1 MGDQGRGEVEE
12 TSRIDALRR
21 ENDELRAAAVRQT
34 ERTRRAARLRGITAR
49 LASSLDRD
57 DIFEEIVRASD
68 DLFDPYGVALLLAD
82 EHAGVLR
89 VETGRHLAHPSGA
102 DLPIAATVAARAL
115 EPRHAMAIEDTTA
128 MDAVFPTLAFG
139 KRPGALMIAPIRVE
153 GRPYGV
159 IEVYYDLPRAI
170 SPEDVE
176 LLDALS
182 DSAAIALRNATA
194 YARILEQGAELA
206 RRNEEQARQRE
217 ELGRLNDELR
227 RANVLKS
234 QFLSTISHE
243 LRTPLT
249 SIIGFSSILL
259 RGRSGETLSGRQRDN
274 AERILISA
282 RHLVTLIND
291 ILDLSRIDAGR
302 LDVFRRETD
311 LHDVLER
318 VRVEMDV
325 QAREKGLALTVEP
338 PWGDPSA
345 GRVVTDGDRLRQ
357 VLLNL
362 VSNAIKF
369 TERGGVTLRV
379 TRSGDTVTVA
389 VEDTGVGIAPE
400 EQEHV
405 FDEFYQADQSNTR
418 TAGGAGLGLTISRRL
433 VALLGG
439 QLTLHSMPGAGSTF
453 TIALP
458 VSLPAQSVA
467 SPARPSAL
475 PLAAK
480 AGADNGATVLVIDD
494 DPEMVLLLER
504 ALEGS
509 HYRVV
514 GALSADEGLRKA
526 REARPDAILLDVMMP
541 ETDGWRALHRLKS
554 DPRTARIPVVMHT
567 IVADQALGFSLGATD
582 YLVKPVEREQLL
594 AVLDRLTP
602 VTTGPILV
610 VDDDEGIRTLLAR
623 ILAEE
628 NVPVVLAANGEDA
641 LRLAAEQAPRLVL
654 LDLMMPGLDG
664 FEVLRRLRRHEPT
677 RYVPVVVITAK
688 TLTRE
693 EEQVL
698 HREASMVVAKNGV
711 PLDRLLAE
719 VRDAIGLP
727 R

>member
-1 MGDQGRGEVEE
+1 MEE

-21 ENDELRAAAVRQT
+21 ENDELRAAAVRQA
-34 ERTRRAARLRGITAR
+34 ERARRAARLRGITAR

-68 DLFDPYGVALLLAD
+68 DLFDPSGVALLLTD
-82 EHAGVLR
+82 EQAGTLQ
-89 VETGRHLAHPSGA
+89 VETGRRLAQAAGA
-102 DLPIAATVAARAL
+102 DLPIGATVVARAL
-115 EPRHAMAIEDTTA
+115 ESRHALAIEDTTA
-128 MDAVFPTLAFG
+128 MDAVFPTLALG
-139 KRPGALMIAPIRVE
+139 ERPGALLVSPIRVE

-159 IEVYYDLPRAI
+159 IEIYYDLPRAI
-170 SPEDVE
+170 PPEDVD

-259 RGRSGETLSGRQRDN
+259 RGRSGEMLSGRQRDN
-274 AERILISA
+274 AERILTSA
-282 RHLVTLIND
+282 RRLVMLIND
-291 ILDLSRIDAGR
+291 ILDLSRIEAGR
-302 LDVFRRETD
+302 LDVFRREVD
-311 LHDVLER
+311 LQELLER
-318 VRVEMDV
+318 VRVEMEA
-325 QAREKGLALTVEP
+325 QALEKGLSLTVEP
-338 PWGDPSA
+338 PRGDSSTGA
-345 GRVVTDGDRLRQ
+345 VVTDVDRLRQ

-369 TERGGVTLRV
+369 TEHGGVTLRAA
-379 TRSGDTVTVA
+379 RSHDAVA
-389 VEDTGVGIAPE
+389 VAVADTGVGIALE

-405 FDEFYQADQSNTR
+405 FDEFYQSDQSNTR
-418 TAGGAGLGLTISRRL
+418 TAGGTGLGLTISRRL
-433 VALLGG
+433 VTLLDG
-439 QLTLHSMPGAGSTF
+439 QLTLRSKPGAGSTF
-453 TIALP
+453 TILLP
-458 VSLPAQSVA
+458 VSPVAQAVSLPA
-467 SPARPSAL
+467 RPGAL
-475 PLAAK
+475 PLVAK
-480 AGADNGATVLVIDD
+480 DGEDAGATVLVIDD

-514 GALSADEGLRKA
+514 GALSADEGLHKA
-526 REARPDAILLDVMMP
+526 RETRPDAILLDVMMP

-567 IVADQALGFSLGATD
+567 MVADQALGFSLGATD
-582 YLVKPVEREQLL
+582 YLVKPVEREHLL
-594 AVLDRLTP
+594 AVLDALTP
-602 VTTGPILV
+602 VATGPILV

-628 NVPVVLAANGEDA
+628 NVPVLLAANGEDA
-641 LRLAAEQAPRLVL
+641 LRLTAEQTPRLML

-664 FEVLRRLRRHEPT
+664 FEVLHRLRRQEST
-677 RYVPVVVITAK
+677 RHVPVVVITAR

-698 HREASMVVAKNGV
+698 HREASMVVTKNGV
-711 PLDRLLAE
+711 PLDRLLDE
-719 VRDAIGLP
+719 VRSAIGLP

>member
-1 MGDQGRGEVEE
+1 VKE

-21 ENDELRAAAVRQT
+21 ENDELRAAAARQA
-34 ERTRRAARLRGITAR
+34 ERARRAARLRGITAR

-68 DLFDPYGVALLLAD
+68 DLFDPSGVALLLTD
-82 EHAGVLR
+82 EQAGALQ
-89 VETGRHLAHPSGA
+89 VETGWRLAHTAGA
-102 DLPIAATVAARAL
+102 DLPIATTIAARAL
-115 EPRHAMAIEDTTA
+115 EARHAVAIEDTTA
-128 MDAVFPTLAFG
+128 MDAVFPPPALG
-139 KRPGALMIAPIRVE
+139 KRPGALLIAPIRVE
-153 GRPYGV
+153 GRPYGM

-170 SPEDVE
+170 PSEDVD

-194 YARILEQGAELA
+194 YTRILEQGAELA

-259 RGRSGETLSGRQRDN
+259 RGRSGEVLSGRQRDN

-291 ILDLSRIDAGR
+291 ILDLSRIEAGR
-302 LDVFRRETD
+302 LDVFRREVD
-311 LHDVLER
+311 LHELLER
-318 VRVEMDV
+318 VRVEMDG
-325 QAREKGLALTVEP
+325 QARAKGLSLTVEP
-338 PWGDPSA
+338 PRGDA
-345 GRVVTDGDRLRQ
+345 DARRVVTDADRLRQ

-369 TERGGVTLRV
+369 TERGGVTLRAA
-379 TRSGDTVTVA
+379 RSRDTVAVA
-389 VEDTGVGIAPE
+389 VEDTGVGIALE
-400 EQEHV
+400 EQERV

-418 TAGGAGLGLTISRRL
+418 TAGGTGLGLTISRRL
-433 VALLGG
+433 VTLLDG
-439 QLTLHSMPGAGSTF
+439 QLTLRSTPGVGSAF
-453 TIALP
+453 TIVLP
-458 VSLPAQSVA
+458 VSPAAQSVA
-467 SPARPSAL
+467 SPAQRGARPL
-475 PLAAK
+475 TAK
-480 AGADNGATVLVIDD
+480 ADQDDGATVLVIDD

-514 GALSADEGLRKA
+514 GALSADDGLHRA
-526 REARPDAILLDVMMP
+526 RETRPDAILLDVMMP

-582 YLVKPVEREQLL
+582 YLVKPVEREHLL
-594 AVLDRLTP
+594 TVLDRLTP
-602 VTTGPILV
+602 VAMGPILV

-677 RYVPVVVITAK
+677 RHLPVVVLTAK
-688 TLTRE
+688 ALTRE

-698 HREASMVVAKNGV
+698 HREASMVVTKNGV
-711 PLDRLLAE
+711 PLDRLLDE
-719 VRDAIGLP
+719 VRGAIGLP
-727 R
+727 W